1 MDSEMSDLLELE
13 NVNSNDT
20 TLFDIDE
27 DMQKEL
33 GKYATAFC

>member
-1 MDSEMSDLLELE
+1 MSDLLELE

-33 GKYATAFC
+33 GTFTSEFCEC